1 MNTDKSPTQS
11 LEDSKTAKNLADLP
25 LTRRFEIQATLRQS
39 EARDWIRR
47 YRKKVMEEGKTEA
60 YAWWQKTLSDLV
72 KKRGQ
77 AAVDDLRRRMNIES
91 SKG

>member
-1 MNTDKSPTQS
+1 MNEQSQTQS
-11 LEDSKTAKNLADLP
+11 SADSKTVKNLANL
-25 LTRRFEIQATLRQS
+25 LLEQRLQIQETLRQM
-39 EARDWIRR
+39 EARDWVKR
-47 YRKKVMEEGKTEA
+47 YRKMAMEEGKSEA
-60 YAWWQKTLSDLV
+60 YQWWQQTLSDLV